1 MFDLW
6 SKLIKDSGMPGT
18 IKEETSTGKTI
29 IRLEAKSIISNP
41 PTGYFKVTNLYVD
54 PKTKRVTL
62 EYDNTPQ
69 K

>member
-1 MFDLW
+1 M
-6 SKLIKDSGMPGT
+6 IKKSGIPGT
-18 IKEETSTGKTI
+18 VKEETSTGKI
-29 IRLEAKSIISNP
+29 AIKLEAKSIISDP
-41 PTGYFKVTNLYVD
+41 PTGFFKVTNLYVD